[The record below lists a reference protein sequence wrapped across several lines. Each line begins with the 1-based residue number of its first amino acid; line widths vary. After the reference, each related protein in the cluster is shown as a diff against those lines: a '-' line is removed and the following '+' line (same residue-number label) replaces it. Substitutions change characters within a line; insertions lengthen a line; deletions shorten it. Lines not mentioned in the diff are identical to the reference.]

1 VLASPGAASTAATA
15 SVINGDLVI
24 SSDAAIV
31 QPARPWEAGSVK
43 SRSETLPEW
52 SAWRAGPRSS
62 QFTIGI
68 EEELMLLD
76 GRNWSL
82 AFRSDQVI
90 ADLGPELRDRVTLET
105 HAAVMEI
112 TTGVHGRVQDAVAEL
127 ADLRA
132 KLSRAL
138 TGEGLRPAVAGTH
151 PCAVWSDTVVSSHPR
166 YRRIGKSMRVLARRE
181 PTLALHVHVGV
192 ATPEDAIRIQNRLRA
207 HLPLLL
213 ALSANSPFWQGRAT
227 GFASTRTTLFGAFP
241 RSGAPRAFRGY
252 RDWAGAVEPLIRSGA
267 IADPTFLWWDVRLQ
281 PRYGTV
287 EVRIMDGQTR
297 VEDVAAL
304 AALVQSLARL
314 EFERPCGP
322 EEELMAA
329 EVIEENRFLAAR
341 DGMEALLIN
350 VDSGERIPA
359 TEQLELVL
367 GACQPHAELLGCARE
382 LAALRPLAA
391 ENGASRQLA
400 CARDSDLRQVTA
412 DLAGAYHP
420 ALPLRINPSYPA
432 RRAA

>member
-1 VLASPGAASTAATA
+1 M
-15 SVINGDLVI
+15 LV
-24 SSDAAIV
+24 
-31 QPARPWEAGSVK
+31 
-43 SRSETLPEW
+43 
-52 SAWRAGPRSS
+52 
-62 QFTIGI
+62 
-68 EEELMLLD
+68 D
-76 GRNWSL
+76 GRDWSL

-90 ADLGPELRDRVTLET
+90 GALGPELRDRVTLET

-112 TTGVHGRVQDAVAEL
+112 STSVHGRVQEAVAEL
-127 ADLRA
+127 ADLRFRLA
-132 KLSRAL
+132 RAL
-138 TGEGLRPAVAGTH
+138 SGEGLRPAVAGTH
-151 PCAVWSDTVVSSHPR
+151 PSAVWSDTVVSSHPR
-166 YRRIGKSMRVLARRE
+166 YRRIDESLRVLARRE

-213 ALSANSPFWQGRAT
+213 ALSANSPFWQGRPT
-227 GFASTRTTLFGAFP
+227 GFASTRTTLVGAFP
-241 RSGAPRAFRGY
+241 RSGVPRGFRGY
-252 RDWAGAVEPLIRSGA
+252 RDWAGAVERLIRSGA
-267 IADPTFLWWDVRLQ
+267 IADPSFLWWDVRLQ

-314 EFERPCGP
+314 EFERPCAP
-322 EEELMAA
+322 EEELTAV

-341 DGMEALLIN
+341 DGMEALLID

-359 TEQLELVL
+359 AEQLERVL
-367 GACQPHAELLGCARE
+367 GACQRHAELLGCARE

-400 CARDSDLRQVTA
+400 RARDGDLRQVTA
-412 DLAGAYHP
+412 DLAGAYYP
-420 ALPLRINPSYPA
+420 ALPLRIDASSPA